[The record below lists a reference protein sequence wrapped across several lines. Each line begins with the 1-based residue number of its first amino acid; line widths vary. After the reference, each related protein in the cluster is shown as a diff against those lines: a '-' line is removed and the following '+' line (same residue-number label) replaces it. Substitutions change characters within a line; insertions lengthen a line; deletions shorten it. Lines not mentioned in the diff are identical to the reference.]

1 MLTLTLSA
9 TVGRAVP
16 CQGHLANILLS
27 KFKQRSIAMTK
38 PKPTPDRIA
47 GSKARRRIHVDG
59 EINTV
64 LFPGIR
70 KFVFA
75 ILDAG
80 YSPETVSSVT
90 EKAIQDWQEYHQGW
104 GESRKSRKA
113 REWANQQKCSPE
125 YRRHSFRRHPRSTH
139 RHATLT
145 Q

>member
-1 MLTLTLSA
+1 
-9 TVGRAVP
+9 
-16 CQGHLANILLS
+16 
-27 KFKQRSIAMTK
+27 MTK
-38 PKPTPDRIA
+38 PRPTPDRIA

-104 GESRKSRKA
+104 GESTKSRKA

-125 YRRHSFRRHPRSTH
+125 SHFYKNTEQRTITSTPTSGDKN
-139 RHATLT
+139 AEN
-145 Q
+145 